1 MACVVLMMA
10 SPFQHKRQ
18 NQESSLGSP
27 IMMAAGL
34 SKEVK
39 ELSSVLGRNMGCWG
53 KATISGY
60 LREKWLNLRS
70 RRLSILG
77 AVKEIKL
84 VTVLI
89 TRGRRLRPSHPETI
103 FDNILFKERGPTR
116 IIKLS
121 FVLVIIINILNANI
135 NYL

>member
-1 MACVVLMMA
+1 M
-10 SPFQHKRQ
+10 
-18 NQESSLGSP
+18 
-27 IMMAAGL
+27 
-34 SKEVK
+34 
-39 ELSSVLGRNMGCWG
+39 SSVLGRNMGCWG

-89 TRGRRLRPSHPETI
+89 TRGAEAEAFAFT
-103 FDNILFKERGPTR
+103 
-116 IIKLS
+116 
-121 FVLVIIINILNANI
+121 
-135 NYL
+135 NYF